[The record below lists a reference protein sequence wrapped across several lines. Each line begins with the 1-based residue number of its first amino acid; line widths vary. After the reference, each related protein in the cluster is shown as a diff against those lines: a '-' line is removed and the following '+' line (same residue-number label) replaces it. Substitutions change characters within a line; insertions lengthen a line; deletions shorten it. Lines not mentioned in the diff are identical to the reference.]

1 MNICGETINEGEIFI
16 LNPMEV
22 ADPEFL
28 EDCLVLCIKQ
38 PSIPGDKHEV
48 F

>member
-1 MNICGETINEGEIFI
+1 MVICNQVINEGEIFV
-16 LNPMEV
+16 LSPNEV